1 MCFRLLTIFYVLSL
15 IYSCQ
20 TGKVLRLLCSTQLQ
34 MCYKFTFPYR
44 YPMLQH
50 WKWPGN
56 IVSQTNLSKIE
67 PNYRKRKLWSFKRF
81 KSWFTLFCGIWFWSP
96 QHGRNQRLSSQDL
109 LSRQPNGMSLC
120 HWQRAQLPSHNQS
133 QVAKENKKH
142 GRHRPLQMGNCWVC
156 KS

>member
-1 MCFRLLTIFYVLSL
+1 MRFRLLTILYVLSL

-20 TGKVLRLLCSTQLQ
+20 TGKVLRLQCSTQIQ
-34 MCYKFTFPYR
+34 MCYKFTFPYI

-50 WKWPGN
+50 WKWPGS
-56 IVSQTNLSKIE
+56 IGSQTRLSKIE
-67 PNYRKRKLWSFKRF
+67 PNYRATRKLSKRF
-81 KSWFTLFCGIWFWSP
+81 KSRFTLFCGIWFWCP

-120 HWQRAQLPSHNQS
+120 HWQRAQLPSHNQP